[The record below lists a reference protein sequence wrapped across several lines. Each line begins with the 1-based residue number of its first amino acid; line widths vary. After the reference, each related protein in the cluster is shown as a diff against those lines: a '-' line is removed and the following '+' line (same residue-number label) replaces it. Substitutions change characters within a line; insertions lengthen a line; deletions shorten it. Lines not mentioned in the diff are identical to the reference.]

1 MKQSLQLRM
10 SQQLNL
16 TPQLQQSIKLLQLS
30 TLDFNQEVE
39 QYLAD
44 NPLLEREESAGD
56 SPDSLEVA
64 APETTDSSTDH
75 VDDLDG
81 LRWDEVKNGG
91 SYDEDDEHDP
101 TLRVAIELSLRDHLL
116 AQARLMGLSARDH
129 ALLAL
134 LIEALDEDGLLT
146 QDLEEIFAQL
156 PAEIVQELELE
167 VDELRIAHQY
177 LMQLEPLGVGTRS
190 LSECLLLQ
198 LKSAP
203 NTPEYLL
210 ARRLIETG
218 LELLAIRDFAK
229 LKKQFQCDDDQLRQA
244 QQIIRALNPRP
255 AANWGAD
262 TTRYVVPDVLVQK
275 LRGRWTVRLNQA
287 AQPKIKVNEMYARL
301 LQGEVGDNLASA
313 LQEARWL
320 IKSIEQRGSTI
331 LRVAQ
336 AIVARQQAFF
346 EYGEVAMKPLVLR
359 DIAEELDLHESTIS
373 RVTTQKF
380 MLTPRGVLEYKYFF
394 GSHVENDSGGENSAT
409 SIKALIK
416 QLVAQENPKKP
427 LSDSAITEELARQG
441 VAVARRTVAKYREAL
456 NIAPAS
462 QRKSL

>member
-30 TLDFNQEVE
+30 TLEFNQEIE
-39 QYLAD
+39 QFLAD
-44 NPLLEREESAGD
+44 NPLLEREDAAADPAEATEVLTPESSGSAADSGD
-56 SPDSLEVA
+56 E
-64 APETTDSSTDH
+64 
-75 VDDLDG
+75 LDG
-81 LRWDEVKNGG
+81 LRWDDVKSGA
-91 SYDEDDEHDP
+91 SYEDDDEHDP
-101 TLRVAIELSLRDHLL
+101 MLRVPIETSLRDHLL
-116 AQARLMGLSARDH
+116 EQARLLGLSARDH
-129 ALLAL
+129 AMLAW

-146 QDLEEIFAQL
+146 QDLDEIFAQL
-156 PAEIVQELELE
+156 PQALVFELELE
-167 VDELRIAHQY
+167 PEELRIAHQH
-177 LMQLEPLGVGTRS
+177 LMQLEPVGVGARN
-190 LSECLLLQ
+190 LAECLLLQ
-198 LKSAP
+198 LKNA
-203 NTPEYLL
+203 TPSPALDL
-210 ARRLIETG
+210 ARGLIRSG
-218 LELLAIRDFAK
+218 LELLAVRDFSR
-229 LKKQFQCDDDQLRQA
+229 LKKQFACDDELLRQA
-244 QQIIRALNPRP
+244 LVLIKGLNPRP

-287 AQPKIKVNEMYARL
+287 AQPKITVNEMYARL
-301 LQGEVGDNLASA
+301 LQGDAGASLSGQ

-394 GSHVENDSGGENSAT
+394 GSHVENDTGGENSAT

-416 QLVAQENPKKP
+416 QLVSQENPKKP
-427 LSDSAITEELARQG
+427 MSDSAITEELARQG

>member
-1 MKQSLQLRM
+1 M

-30 TLDFNQEVE
+30 TLEFNQELD

-44 NPLLEREESAGD
+44 NPLLEREEMGGD
-56 SPDSLEVA
+56 SVETQEQTPSEVNDYSA
-64 APETTDSSTDH
+64 EDQ
-75 VDDLDG
+75 DG
-81 LRWDEVKNGG
+81 LRWDDVRSG
-91 SYDEDDEHDP
+91 SSFDDDDEHDP
-101 TLRVAIELSLRDHLL
+101 TLRVAIEDTLRDYLL
-116 AQARLMGLSARDH
+116 AQARLLGLSERDH

-134 LIEALDEDGLLT
+134 LVEALDEDGLLVQELDEIFSQLP
-146 QDLEEIFAQL
+146 QDLIT
-156 PAEIVQELELE
+156 ELELE
-167 VDELRIAHQY
+167 PEELRTAHQY
-177 LMQLEPLGVGTRS
+177 LMQLEPLGVGARS

-198 LKSAP
+198 LKAVPPSAAVA
-203 NTPEYLL
+203 L
-210 ARRLIETG
+210 AKSLIENG
-218 LELLAIRDFAK
+218 LELLAVRDFVR
-229 LKKQFQCDDDQLRQA
+229 LKKQLQCNDEQLRQA
-244 QQIIRALNPRP
+244 QQIVRSLNPRP
-255 AANWGAD
+255 AANWGGD

-275 LRGRWTVRLNQA
+275 VRGRWIARLNQA
-287 AQPKIKVNEMYARL
+287 AQPKLKVNEMYARL
-301 LQGEVGDNLASA
+301 LQGDAGESLAGQ

-336 AIVARQQAFF
+336 AIVERQQAFF

-359 DIAEELDLHESTIS
+359 DIADELDLHESTIS

-394 GSHVENDSGGENSAT
+394 GSHVENDNGGENSAT
-409 SIKALIK
+409 AIKALIK

-427 LSDSAITEELARQG
+427 LSDNAITEELARQG
-441 VAVARRTVAKYREAL
+441 VAVARRTVAKYRESL
-456 NIAPAS
+456 NIVPAS

>member
-10 SQQLNL
+10 AQQLNL

-30 TLDFNQEVE
+30 TLDFQQEIE

-44 NPLLEREESAGD
+44 NPLLEREDHGLDSAD
-56 SPDSLEVA
+56 ASEAQDTSANER
-64 APETTDSSTDH
+64 
-75 VDDLDG
+75 DDFEDDG
-81 LRWDEVKNGG
+81 LRWDEVRG
-91 SYDEDDEHDP
+91 SQSFDDDDEHDP

-116 AQARLMGLSARDH
+116 AQARLLALPSRDF
-129 ALLAL
+129 ALLTM
-134 LIEALDEDGLLT
+134 LIEALDDDGLLPVS
-146 QDLEEIFAQL
+146 LEEVFEQL
-156 PAEIVQELELE
+156 PAEFVAELELE
-167 VDELRIAHQY
+167 MAELQIAHQH
-177 LMQLEPLGVGTRS
+177 LLQLEPLGVGARS
-190 LSECLLLQ
+190 LGECLLLQ
-198 LKSAP
+198 LKQLPPSPTVELAKRV
-203 NTPEYLL
+203 LL
-210 ARRLIETG
+210 EG
-218 LELLAIRDFAK
+218 LELLAVRDFTR
-229 LKKQFQCDDDQLRQA
+229 LKKLLQCNEVQLKEA
-244 QQIIRALNPRP
+244 QQIIRSLNPRP
-255 AANWGAD
+255 AANWGGETA
-262 TTRYVVPDVLVQK
+262 RYVVPDVLVQK
-275 LRGRWTVRLNQA
+275 VRGRWSVRLNQA
-287 AQPKIKVNEMYARL
+287 AQPKLKVNEMYARV
-301 LQGEVGDNLASA
+301 LQGQAGESLAGQ

-320 IKSIEQRGSTI
+320 IKSIEQRGNTI

-409 SIKALIK
+409 AIKALIK
-416 QLVAQENPKKP
+416 QLVQQENAQKP
-427 LSDSAITEELARQG
+427 LSDNAITEELAKQG

-456 NIAPAS
+456 GIAPAS

>member
-1 MKQSLQLRM
+1 MKQTLQLRM

-30 TLDFNQEVE
+30 TLDFNQEID
-39 QYLAD
+39 QFLAD
-44 NPLLEREESAGD
+44 NPLLEREDSGQEGLEAVEQPTSDSADASVESN
-56 SPDSLEVA
+56 
-64 APETTDSSTDH
+64 
-75 VDDLDG
+75 DDLDG
-81 LRWDEVKNGG
+81 LRWDEVKSG
-91 SYDEDDEHDP
+91 SSFDDDDERDP
-101 TLRVAIELSLRDHLL
+101 TLRVAIEATLRDHLL
-116 AQARLMGLSARDH
+116 DQARLMGLSRRDH
-129 ALLAL
+129 AMLSL

-146 QDLEEIFAQL
+146 QELDEIFAQL
-156 PAEIVQELELE
+156 PDDLVCELELE
-167 VDELRIAHQY
+167 PEELRIAHQY
-177 LMQLEPLGVGTRS
+177 LTQLDPIGVGARS

-198 LKSAP
+198 LKNYPASAD
-203 NTPEYLL
+203 LDL
-210 ARRLIETG
+210 ARRLIDSG

-229 LKKQFQCDDDQLRQA
+229 LKKQFGCDDDQLRRA
-244 QQIIRALNPRP
+244 QQIIRGLNPRP
-255 AANWGAD
+255 AANWGTD
-262 TTRYVVPDVLVQK
+262 TTRYVVPDVIVQK

-301 LQGEVGDNLASA
+301 LQGESGESMTGA

-346 EYGEVAMKPLVLR
+346 EYGEVAMKPMVLR

-427 LSDSAITEELARQG
+427 LSDSAITEELAKQG

>member
-30 TLDFNQEVE
+30 TLDFNQEIE

-44 NPLLEREESAGD
+44 NPLLEREDTADQPEAAEQAPDTAETSAEQG
-56 SPDSLEVA
+56 
-64 APETTDSSTDH
+64 
-75 VDDLDG
+75 DDLDG
-81 LRWDEVKNGG
+81 LRWDEVKSGA
-91 SYDEDDEHDP
+91 SFDDDDEHDP
-101 TLRVAIELSLRDHLL
+101 TLRVAIEVTLRDHLL
-116 AQARLMGLSARDH
+116 QQARLLGLSARDH

-146 QDLEEIFAQL
+146 QQLDEIFAQL
-156 PAEIVQELELE
+156 PDELVQEFELE
-167 VDELRIAHQY
+167 VDELRTAHQY
-177 LMQLEPLGVGTRS
+177 LMQLEPLGIGTRS

-203 NTPEYLL
+203 HLPEYEL
-210 ARRLIETG
+210 ARQLIDAG
-218 LELLAIRDFAK
+218 LELLAVRDFARI
-229 LKKQFQCDDDQLRQA
+229 KKQFHCDEDQLRQA
-244 QQIIRALNPRP
+244 QQIIRSLNPRP

-301 LQGEVGDNLASA
+301 LQGEAGESMAGA

-346 EYGEVAMKPLVLR
+346 EHGEVAMKPMVLR
-359 DIAEELDLHESTIS
+359 DIADELELHESTIS

>member
-30 TLDFNQEVE
+30 TLEFNQELD

-44 NPLLEREESAGD
+44 NPLLERDEPEGDAGEVIESVTESNDTASEE
-56 SPDSLEVA
+56 
-64 APETTDSSTDH
+64 
-75 VDDLDG
+75 LDG
-81 LRWDEVKNGG
+81 LRWDDVKSGA
-91 SYDEDDEHDP
+91 SFDDDDEHDP
-101 TLRVAIELSLRDHLL
+101 TLRVPIELSLRDHLL
-116 AQARLMGLSARDH
+116 AQARLLGISERDH
-129 ALLAL
+129 ALLSL

-146 QDLEEIFAQL
+146 QSLEEIFEQL
-156 PAEIVQELELE
+156 PADLIADLELE
-167 VDELRIAHQY
+167 PEELLTAHQY
-177 LMQLEPLGVGTRS
+177 LMQLEPLGVGART

-198 LKSAP
+198 LKVY
-203 NTPEYLL
+203 PESEVLNL
-210 ARRLIETG
+210 AKRLIESS
-218 LELLAIRDFAK
+218 LELLALRDYTK
-229 LKKQFQCDDDQLRQA
+229 LKKLLHCDEEQLRQA
-244 QQIIRALNPRP
+244 QQLIRTLNPRP
-255 AANWGAD
+255 AANWGGE

-275 LRGRWTVRLNQA
+275 LRGRWTVKLNQA
-287 AQPKIKVNEMYARL
+287 AQPKLKVNEIYAKL
-301 LQGEVGDNLASA
+301 LQGDAGDSLAGQ

-394 GSHVENDSGGENSAT
+394 GSHVENESGGENSAT

-416 QLVAQENPKKP
+416 QLVQQENPKKP